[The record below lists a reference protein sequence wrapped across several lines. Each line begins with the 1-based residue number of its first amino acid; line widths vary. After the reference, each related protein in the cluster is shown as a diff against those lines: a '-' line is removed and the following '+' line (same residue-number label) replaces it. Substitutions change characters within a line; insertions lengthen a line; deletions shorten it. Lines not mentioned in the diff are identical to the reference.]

1 MHIKMS
7 KIYQLNV
14 IEKVKKD
21 CKEKACESILI

>member
-7 KIYQLNV
+7 KIYQLN
-14 IEKVKKD
+14 EKVKKD